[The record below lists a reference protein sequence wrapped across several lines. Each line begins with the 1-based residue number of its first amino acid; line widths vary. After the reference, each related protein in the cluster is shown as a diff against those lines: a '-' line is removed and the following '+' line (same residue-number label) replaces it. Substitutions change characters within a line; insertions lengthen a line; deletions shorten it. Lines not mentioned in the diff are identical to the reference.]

1 MADWLRPL
9 LEPIASW
16 FSSLGIPA
24 PIVNWGHPLMMAI
37 VVFVMGSFVGLTGWR
52 IRTVNDDESRKS
64 HKIMA
69 PMMFAFMAMG
79 STGGLLALVMRGEP
93 IINSTHFW
101 TGMTVLGLL
110 SLNGA
115 IALLGFKGG
124 SLRQGLL
131 QLHRDL
137 ISLRQAHAYI
147 GSAALCVAFVH
158 ALFGLK
164 LGLSL

>member
-52 IRTVNDDESRKS
+52 IRTINDDESRKS

-124 SLRQGLL
+124 SLRQ
-131 QLHRDL
+131 
-137 ISLRQAHAYI
+137 AHAYI
-147 GSAALCVAFVH
+147 GSTALCVAFLH

-164 LGLSL
+164 VGLAL

>member
-115 IALLGFKGG
+115 IVLLGFKGG
-124 SLRQGLL
+124 
-131 QLHRDL
+131 
-137 ISLRQAHAYI
+137 SLRQAHAYI